1 METSVTWL
9 KVGLA
14 ASAICFSS
22 PAASQNI
29 DALNVTLPNCKAWLD
44 HFDHKG
50 SSDGSRMDGVNQG
63 RCIGI
68 VEGLFAA
75 AGDICAPNGINLVQ
89 TVRLVVSYIE
99 GLPEP
104 RLDNFKALALE
115 GMRKAWP
122 CDRGAR

>member
-1 METSVTWL
+1 MPKSKIAL
-9 KVGLA
+9 IAL
-14 ASAICFSS
+14 SACLCS
-22 PAASQNI
+22 PVKSQNI

-44 HFDHKG
+44 SFDHK
-50 SSDGSRMDGVNQG
+50 SSPEGSRMDGVNQG

-75 AGDICAPNGINLVQ
+75 AVDICAPSGTNLNQ

-99 GLPEP
+99 SLPEP

-115 GMRKAWP
+115 GMRRAWP
-122 CDRGAR
+122 CGRSTR

>member
-1 METSVTWL
+1 METPVTWL

-14 ASAICFSS
+14 ALAICFCS

-44 HFDHKG
+44 QKG

-75 AGDICAPNGINLVQ
+75 AGDICAPNGTNLNQ
-89 TVRLVVSYIE
+89 AVRLVVSYIE
-99 GLPEP
+99 SLPEP

-122 CDRGAR
+122 CDRGTR